1 MNVDKRISVGTLC
14 RPYIYMD
21 VLLAIRTH
29 VDNGHLNMDES
40 LNVDDCIFFV
50 NPYPEVQIVDDNS
63 KEKQGQKELALS

>member
-1 MNVDKRISVGTLC
+1 M
-14 RPYIYMD
+14 
-21 VLLAIRTH
+21 AIRTH